1 MRLTSARASG
11 GTRRTAWRGLV
22 PVLMLLV
29 AMLATALPGAVSAQ
43 DASDFSQLNA
53 GQRVYDLTGSS
64 LTPEQVEEIEAQIA
78 DLEAVGAD
86 VVVMVR
92 VLDATPDE
100 TLDQVEALQQAWV
113 AETGANQDNAVAVL
127 INRDPQD
134 SNSARAGIFVGKTF
148 NDGNVP
154 EDEQVAIV
162 EDALIPPLRNG
173 DVHGSFMATLNRL
186 ESSIVNG
193 PPRSAFEKWS
203 TDAGESWFPWAGV
216 GAAVAAVAGAFS
228 LFRHRQTTT
237 FPKQMPTT
245 TRPGDLTP
253 ALAGALVHEGPQP
266 SAFPATLLDLAT
278 RRALTFEVE
287 SEGGTFSQPKI
298 KVRLLDHTL
307 VRDEVEEAVWTA
319 LEKKAEIGV
328 VSSKNLARAAGD
340 TGDMNKAIKAQMS
353 AMGWMDDEAGGRKAL
368 LIGIFIVTAGLAI
381 FSGIVAGAGGT
392 WWPAIGAVALGAV
405 AIAAIVLYGN
415 YSSLSRSGQ
424 EAALPWKAYRD
435 GLKAA
440 AKDETIRL
448 DLNVVLADSVAMNLG
463 SAMDDRLKEATKSG
477 LTLSAFTSPG
487 GASMMGANGAYFP
500 WWIAFN
506 SSVTTASGSSSTSTV
521 SGGGAGGG
529 GGAAG
534 ST

>member
-1 MRLTSARASG
+1 
-11 GTRRTAWRGLV
+11 
-22 PVLMLLV
+22 LL
-29 AMLATALPGAVSAQ
+29 ATMLAMAGFGGASAQ
-43 DASDFSQLNA
+43 GSSELPELNA
-53 GQRVYDLTGSS
+53 GQRVYDLTESS
-64 LTPEQVEEIEAQIA
+64 LTAEQVEDIEAQIS

-92 VLDATPDE
+92 TLDATPDE

-127 INRDPQD
+127 INREPGNP
-134 SNSARAGIFVGKTF
+134 SSARAGIFVGKTF

-154 EDEQVAIV
+154 EDEQVAMV
-162 EDALIPPLRNG
+162 ENELIPPLREG
-173 DVHGSFMATLNRL
+173 DVHGSFMATLERL

-193 PPRSAFEKWS
+193 PPQGAFESWS
-203 TDAGESWFPWAGV
+203 ADAGESWLPWAGV
-216 GAAVAAVAGAFS
+216 GAAVAGVAGSLS
-228 LFRHRQTTT
+228 LFRHRQTTNS
-237 FPKQMPTT
+237 PKQMPTT
-245 TRPGDLTP
+245 TRPGNLTP
-253 ALAGALVHEGPQP
+253 ALAGALVHEGPQA

-307 VRDEVEEAVWTA
+307 VRDEVEETVWAA

-328 VSSKNLARAAGD
+328 ISSKNLARAATDLGP
-340 TGDMNKAIKAQMS
+340 TREAIKEQMR
-353 AMGWMDDEAGGRKAL
+353 AAGWLDGDAAGRKAL
-368 LIGIFIVTAGLAI
+368 LAVIFVVAIGLAV
-381 FSGIVAGAGGT
+381 FTSIVAAVGGI
-392 WWPAIGAVALGAV
+392 WLPAIGTVALVALGIGAV
-405 AIAAIVLYGN
+405 VLHSK
-415 YSSLSRSGQ
+415 YSSLSRIGQ
-424 EAALPWKAYRD
+424 EAAMPWNAYRD
-435 GLKAA
+435 GLQAA
-440 AKDETIRL
+440 AKDDTIAL

-477 LTLSAFTSPG
+477 LTLSAFTSH
-487 GASMMGANGAYFP
+487 GATSTTGAFFP